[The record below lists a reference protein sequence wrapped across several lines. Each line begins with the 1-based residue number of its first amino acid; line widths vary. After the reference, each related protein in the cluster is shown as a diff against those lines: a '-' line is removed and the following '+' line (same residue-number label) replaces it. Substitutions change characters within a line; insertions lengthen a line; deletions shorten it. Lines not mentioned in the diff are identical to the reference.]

1 MADSKVYVIAPRE
14 VNGKLY
20 GRVPLSL
27 ENARWLVI
35 WYDSSASYLCK
46 FEFSAGNRW
55 LTYVVPEYHYERGL
69 QRWVYEVDID
79 GHDEVDIDGH
89 AVKIEIAMA
98 WGAPTSTTIYPL
110 DELLGCSSAYLTD
123 GVLFVVRLHAAEPC
137 AKSAE
142 PSAQLPA
149 RSATPTSD
157 KDFLPQYDDELL
169 KLAGLTRQF
178 LRRLLEIVQRR
189 GVVKSAELAKTLR
202 LPKQSLRLGMALS
215 ILVQERLIYQKSCD
229 SYSIHPVDYQPAS
242 ADMMWSVVK
251 YVCDNPGAETGELA
265 KATGINISQMSKIAR
280 HLAAQGLIRRQ
291 LVAKHRGI
299 ADCATWL
306 HYPAD

>member
-1 MADSKVYVIAPRE
+1 MADSKVYVIAPWE

-27 ENARWLVI
+27 EYARWLEI

-98 WGAPTSTTIYPL
+98 WGAPTSTYIYPL

-123 GVLFVVRLHAAEPC
+123 GVLFVVRLHAEEC

-142 PSAQLPA
+142 PSTQMPAQ
-149 RSATPTSD
+149 SATSNE
-157 KDFLPQYDDELL
+157 DFLPQYDDELL
-169 KLAGLTRQF
+169 RLAGLTRQF
-178 LRRLLEIVQRR
+178 LRSVWEIVQQR
-189 GVVKSAELAKTLR
+189 GVVKIDELAEALK
-202 LPKQSLRLGMALS
+202 LPKKSRLGVALS
-215 ILVQERLIYQKSCD
+215 ILVQERLIYQKSD
-229 SYSIHPVDYQPAS
+229 ESYSIHPVNYYQPAS
-242 ADMMWSVVK
+242 EDFMWRVVK
-251 YVCDNPGAETGELA
+251 YVCDNPGADTNELA
-265 KATGINISQMSKIAR
+265 RAMGVHISKVGRIAR
-280 HLAAQGLIRRQ
+280 HLAAQSLIRRQ
-291 LVAKHRGI
+291 LVVKHLDIGK
-299 ADCATWL
+299 CATWL

>member
-20 GRVPLSL
+20 GSVPLPL
-27 ENARWLVI
+27 ENTRELKI
-35 WYDSSASYLCK
+35 WYDSSAPYLYK

-55 LTYVVPEYHYERGL
+55 LEYGASEYHYERGL

-79 GHDEVDIDGH
+79 GQT
-89 AVKIEIAMA
+89 VKIEVAMA
-98 WGAPTSTTIYPL
+98 SAAPTSTYMYPL
-110 DELLGCSSAYLTD
+110 DDLLGCPCPSAYLTD
-123 GVLFVVRLHAAEPC
+123 GMLFVVRLHADEC
-137 AKSAE
+137 AKSTA

-157 KDFLPQYDDELL
+157 EDFLPQYDDELL
-169 KLAGLTRQF
+169 RLAGLTRQF
-178 LRRLLEIVQRR
+178 LSRLLEIVQRR

-215 ILVQERLIYQKSCD
+215 ILVQERLIYQKSGD
-229 SYSIHPVDYQPAS
+229 SYSIRPVDYQPAS
-242 ADMMWSVVK
+242 EDMMWRVVK
-251 YVCDNPGAETGELA
+251 YVCDNPGADTNELA
-265 KATGINISQMSKIAR
+265 KATGIHISQMSKIAR

-291 LVAKHRGI
+291 LVVKRRGI

>member
-1 MADSKVYVIAPRE
+1 
-14 VNGKLY
+14 
-20 GRVPLSL
+20 
-27 ENARWLVI
+27 
-35 WYDSSASYLCK
+35 
-46 FEFSAGNRW
+46 

-69 QRWVYEVDID
+69 QRWVY
-79 GHDEVDIDGH
+79 EVDIDGH

-137 AKSAE
+137 AKSAA
-142 PSAQLPA
+142 PSVQVLERP
-149 RSATPTSD
+149 ATPTSNE
-157 KDFLPQYDDELL
+157 DFLPQYDDELL

-178 LRRLLEIVQRR
+178 LRSVWEIVQRR
-189 GVVKSAELAKTLR
+189 RVVKSAELAKTLR
-202 LPKQSLRLGMALS
+202 LPKQSQRLGMALS
-215 ILVQERLIYQKSCD
+215 ILVQERLIYQKSGD
-229 SYSIHPVDYQPAS
+229 SYSIRPVNYQPAS
-242 ADMMWSVVK
+242 EEMMWRVVK

-265 KATGINISQMSKIAR
+265 RATGTNVSHISKVAR

-291 LVAKHRGI
+291 LVAKQRGI
-299 ADCATWL
+299 ANSATWL

>member
-27 ENARWLVI
+27 ENARWLEI

-69 QRWVYEVDID
+69 QRWVY
-79 GHDEVDIDGH
+79 EVDIDGH

-189 GVVKSAELAKTLR
+189 GVVKIAELAEALK
-202 LPKQSLRLGMALS
+202 LPKKSRLGVALS
-215 ILVQERLIYQKSCD
+215 ILVQERLIYQKSD
-229 SYSIHPVDYQPAS
+229 ESYSIHPVNYYQPAS
-242 ADMMWSVVK
+242 EDFMWRVVK
-251 YVCDNPGAETGELA
+251 YVCDNPGADTNELA
-265 KATGINISQMSKIAR
+265 RAIGVHISQVGRIAR

-291 LVAKHRGI
+291 LVVKHRGI
-299 ADCATWL
+299 GKCATWL

>member
-27 ENARWLVI
+27 ENARWLEI

-98 WGAPTSTTIYPL
+98 WGAPTSTSIYPL

-137 AKSAE
+137 AKSTA

-157 KDFLPQYDDELL
+157 EDFLPQYDDELL
-169 KLAGLTRQF
+169 RLAGLTRQF

-215 ILVQERLIYQKSCD
+215 ILVQERLIYQKSGD
-229 SYSIHPVDYQPAS
+229 SYSIRPVDYQPAS
-242 ADMMWSVVK
+242 EDMMWRVVK
-251 YVCDNPGAETGELA
+251 YVCDNPGADTNELA
-265 KATGINISQMSKIAR
+265 KATGIHISQMSKIAR

-291 LVAKHRGI
+291 LVVKRRGI

>member
-20 GRVPLSL
+20 GSVPLPL
-27 ENARWLVI
+27 ENTRELKI
-35 WYDSSASYLCK
+35 WYDSSAPYLYK

-55 LTYVVPEYHYERGL
+55 LEYGASEYHYERGL

-79 GHDEVDIDGH
+79 GQT
-89 AVKIEIAMA
+89 VKIEVAMA
-98 WGAPTSTTIYPL
+98 SAAPTSTYMYPL
-110 DELLGCSSAYLTD
+110 DDLLGCPCPSAYLTD
-123 GVLFVVRLHAAEPC
+123 GMLFVVRLHADEC
-137 AKSAE
+137 AKSTA

-157 KDFLPQYDDELL
+157 EDFLPQYDDELL
-169 KLAGLTRQF
+169 RLAGLTRQF
-178 LRRLLEIVQRR
+178 LSRLLEIVQRR

-215 ILVQERLIYQKSCD
+215 ILVQERLIYQKSGD
-229 SYSIHPVDYQPAS
+229 SYSIRPVDYQPAS
-242 ADMMWSVVK
+242 EDMMWRVVK
-251 YVCDNPGAETGELA
+251 YVCDNPGADTNELA
-265 KATGINISQMSKIAR
+265 KATGIHISQMSKIAR

-299 ADCATWL
+299 AKCATWL